1 MAKDQLRPIGDA
13 SCNFPRHRLNAQ
25 PRDGRHSRM
34 TPASLQIAATL
45 DRLVSRELS
54 MSNAIAKSVGFS
66 EILVATDFSR
76 QADYALEVAKSI
88 ARESKGELLL
98 VHVSQPASHIALPE
112 GGWLDV
118 SSLLQQAEDA
128 TETAGAVLRE
138 EGFRAKALCCYGG
151 VTSEIVREAKENLV
165 DLVVTGTEGKQGL
178 AHFFLGSH
186 AESLAG
192 ELTIPLLIIGPRS
205 NIPNKMN
212 GGRRV

>member
-34 TPASLQIAATL
+34 RPASLQIAATL

-98 VHVSQPASHIALPE
+98 VHVSQPARFQRE
-112 GGWLDV
+112 DGWMSRLYC
-118 SSLLQQAEDA
+118 SRRKMRLRLQAQYS
-128 TETAGAVLRE
+128 GK
-138 EGFRAKALCCYGG
+138 KA
-151 VTSEIVREAKENLV
+151 S
-165 DLVVTGTEGKQGL
+165 
-178 AHFFLGSH
+178 
-186 AESLAG
+186 
-192 ELTIPLLIIGPRS
+192 
-205 NIPNKMN
+205 
-212 GGRRV
+212 GRRPCVATGA